1 MHHAKPEE
9 NPHFSRN
16 SPSLFIFLVWV
27 GSCNP
32 TQAFLVFRSATT
44 IALCFTNWTPGKS
57 LSITTYEGRILLLTC
72 STISPWSV
80 RYGTGVELCRQSC
93 VCDMCWKK
101 QYSFCERAGRED
113 WRHAEKGNGIL
124 YGLVPSRFST
134 RKREV
139 LVPRNFVLCR
149 RGEQGTAQGCL
160 GVGHEHLRLIK
171 RQTAYLPKQSLIIL
185 FSYCEEWLYAL
196 WNSISSSSRLTKAK
210 E

>member
-1 MHHAKPEE
+1 MLTNFFEFGAPQFLLKKVNFICRLIATITNSCRSIFKSTAFRTVHHAKPEE

-139 LVPRNFVLCR
+139 LVPRNLVS
-149 RGEQGTAQGCL
+149 
-160 GVGHEHLRLIK
+160 V
-171 RQTAYLPKQSLIIL
+171 
-185 FSYCEEWLYAL
+185 
-196 WNSISSSSRLTKAK
+196 
-210 E
+210 